1 MKMTAFGGDTW
12 NSSKQTCQIDGL
24 RDAGNWVLVC
34 LDLREKN
41 ATAGTAGTAWPICTK
56 GMVGVEVSL
65 SIAIEFNETG
75 CYVIDH

>member
-24 RDAGNWVLVC
+24 RDAGNWVLVY

-41 ATAGTAGTAWPICTK
+41 AIAGTAWPICIK
-56 GMVGVEVSL
+56 GMVGVKVSL

-75 CYVIDH
+75 CYVIDN